1 MSADGSA
8 GVYAFGARGIAV
20 LCRGLSGRVKAGPC
34 SQVPSCV
41 QGAAANATDMN
52 GSTPLHDAAAGGAC
66 ARLPDIMCNVL
77 CPCPPAPLLS
87 MVARLQ

>member
-1 MSADGSA
+1 MHECGRIC
-8 GVYAFGARGIAV
+8 GRGCIGACGNSVLRVSAV
-20 LCRGLSGRVKAGPC
+20 LYIHVL
-34 SQVPSCV
+34 SCV

-77 CPCPPAPLLS
+77 CPCPPAALLS